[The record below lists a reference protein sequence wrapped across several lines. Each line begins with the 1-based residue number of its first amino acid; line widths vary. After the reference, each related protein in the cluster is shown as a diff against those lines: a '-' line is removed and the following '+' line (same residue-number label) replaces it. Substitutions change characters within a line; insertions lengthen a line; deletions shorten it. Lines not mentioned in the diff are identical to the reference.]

1 MNKKSKELAI
11 SMLKKTTSYK
21 YKRVDYKELE
31 EEVRI
36 WSRSVGT
43 IFFETDLIVM
53 YNDIFNMFIVYN
65 AEKERVELVLCSK
78 KEY

>member
-1 MNKKSKELAI
+1 MDKKSKELAI
-11 SMLKKTTSYK
+11 SMLKETTSYK
-21 YKRVDYKELE
+21 YKRVDYKEFE

-53 YNDIFNMFIVYN
+53 FNMFIVYN
-65 AEKERVELVLCSK
+65 AEKERVELVLYSK
-78 KEY
+78 REH